1 MDGFVINIEKATLEN
16 ENFRKVLN
24 TAQHSQL
31 VVMSLLPDEQ
41 IGTEVHD
48 LDQFIRFESGRGKV
62 ILDGKEHEVED
73 DWAVVIPAG
82 VDHNVINTSDNEKM
96 KLYSIYSQPEHAAGT
111 VHPTKRMTRV
121 MIIKTINW

>member
-1 MDGFVINIEKATLEN
+1 MAGYVINIEKATMQN
-16 ENFRKVLN
+16 DNFRKVLN

-31 VVMSLLPDEQ
+31 VVMSLLPGEE

-62 ILDGKEHEVED
+62 ILDGKEYEVED

-82 VDHNVINTSDNEKM
+82 VEHNVINTSDSEKM
-96 KLYSIYSQPEHAAGT
+96 KLYSIYSPPEHPEGT
-111 VHPTKRMTRV
+111 LHPTKADDTGHDH
-121 MIIKTINW
+121 